1 MQFYDSGYFRLKLY
15 FLYIHGSVSL
25 KLNLFFFLFS
35 FFLNQ
40 INKIRTPEHVNVH
53 RNLNKISSGFISIQI
68 HDKRPLDMS
77 HVIIAS
83 LFFFF
88 FFVIDYTAN
97 DSSLTYYTE
106 KMRRKISFHTN
117 IQSCTICIADHVP
130 LIDVQV
136 TAKLNP

>member
-40 INKIRTPEHVNVH
+40 INKISTPEHVNVH

-68 HDKRPLDMS
+68 HDERPLDMS
-77 HVIIAS
+77 HVITAS
-83 LFFFF
+83 LVFF
-88 FFVIDYTAN
+88 FFVIDHTAN

-117 IQSCTICIADHVP
+117 IHSYTICIADHVP
-130 LIDVQV
+130 LIDVHV

>member
-1 MQFYDSGYFRLKLY
+1 MQFYASGYFRLKLY

-68 HDKRPLDMS
+68 HDERRLDMS
-77 HVIIAS
+77 HVITAS
-83 LFFFF
+83 LVFF

-117 IQSCTICIADHVP
+117 IHSCTICIADHVP
-130 LIDVQV
+130 LIDVHV

>member
-1 MQFYDSGYFRLKLY
+1 MQFYDSGYFRLTLY

-68 HDKRPLDMS
+68 LDERRLDMS
-77 HVIIAS
+77 HVITAS
-83 LFFFF
+83 LVFFF

>member
-68 HDKRPLDMS
+68 LDERRQDMS
-77 HVIIAS
+77 HVITAS
-83 LFFFF
+83 LVFF

-117 IQSCTICIADHVP
+117 IHSYTICIADHVP
-130 LIDVQV
+130 LIDVHV